1 MAFTNL
7 PAAVP
12 LALPDAKPAIVIAI
26 AAIAASRSR
35 SPTYSK
41 QAINRPIKGLQDA
54 QMLSAAYL
62 WALHESESCLSMGF
76 AFLIVVYTLPLP
88 RTTAGP

>member
-1 MAFTNL
+1 
-7 PAAVP
+7 
-12 LALPDAKPAIVIAI
+12 
-26 AAIAASRSR
+26 
-35 SPTYSK
+35 
-41 QAINRPIKGLQDA
+41 
-54 QMLSAAYL
+54 MLSAAYL